1 MALVKSCHKYLQ
13 MREAFSIHT
22 LQARQI
28 AKYLQK
34 TKSVHF
40 FFIECKRQ
48 KVGRMSS
55 LKYAPHHEAGQ
66 FSQAKLPTVS
76 SLASI
81 TSQADETGQFIYFSL
96 LKKFFFYLFLYLCES
111 LLMVDDSNVLL

>member
-1 MALVKSCHKYLQ
+1 

-81 TSQADETGQFIYFSL
+81 ASQADETGRFIYFFFDKNFFL
-96 LKKFFFYLFLYLCES
+96 LVYLP
-111 LLMVDDSNVLL
+111 V